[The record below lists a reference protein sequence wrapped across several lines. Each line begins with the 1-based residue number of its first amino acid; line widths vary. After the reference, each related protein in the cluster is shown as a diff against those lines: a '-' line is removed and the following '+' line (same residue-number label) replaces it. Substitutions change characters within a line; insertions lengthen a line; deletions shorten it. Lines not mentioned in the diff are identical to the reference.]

1 MDYATTISYEKR
13 AQERDKDF
21 ITAQLAEKLA
31 LSHGKGKGQQ
41 SPVPG

>member
-13 AQERDKDF
+13 AQEKEKDF
-21 ITAQLAEKLA
+21 LSEQLAAKLA
-31 LSHGKGKGQQ
+31 LSLGKGKGQQ